1 MSEIANMEVS
11 IAQPRLAGTQQASE
25 RRPRISDATVWTV
38 LKWTIAICVTIV
50 AVFPLWWMFNVVF
63 SEPGV
68 PVSINPRL
76 YPTSISAGLKNIQII
91 FTETGYLRAYYI
103 SVTYTLLTI
112 IGILLVSSMA
122 AFEFALFDFPG
133 KKIMFSVVML
143 SLMVPTAVTLVP
155 TYILTVQL
163 GWLNTMQGL
172 VVPGLASAFGLFMLI
187 QFMKSIPAEMIEAAR
202 LDGASHFQIYR
213 HVALPLSKNA
223 LVTLAILTFMHTWGN
238 FSWPLIVAPSPT
250 MYTVGQVVG
259 LFNAPYSHTTVD
271 IAMTA
276 NLLAAVPPLIFF
288 LIFQRQIVEGIAF
301 SGTKG

>member
-1 MSEIANMEVS
+1 MEVS
-11 IAQPRLAGTQQASE
+11 VARSKATGTRRASE
-25 RRPRISDATVWTV
+25 ARRRISDATVWTV
-38 LKWTIAICVTIV
+38 LKWTIAICVAIV
-50 AVFPLWWMFNVVF
+50 AIFPLWWMFNVVF

-76 YPTSISAGLKNIQII
+76 YPTSISAGLRNIAII

-103 SVTYTLLTI
+103 SVVYTLLTI
-112 IGILLVSSMA
+112 GGILLVSSMA

-133 KKIMFSVVML
+133 KKIMFAIVML
-143 SLMVPTAVTLVP
+143 SLMVPKAVTLVP
-155 TYILTVQL
+155 TYLLTVQL

-172 VVPGLASAFGLFMLI
+172 VVPGLASAFGLFMLV
-187 QFMKSIPAEMIEAAR
+187 QFMKSLPTEMIEAAR
-202 LDGASHFQIYR
+202 LDGANHFQIYL
-213 HVALPLSKNA
+213 HVVLPLSRNA

-238 FSWPLIVAPSPT
+238 FSWPLIVAPNPT

-288 LIFQRQIVEGIAF
+288 LIFQRQIVEGIAS
-301 SGTKG
+301 SGSKG